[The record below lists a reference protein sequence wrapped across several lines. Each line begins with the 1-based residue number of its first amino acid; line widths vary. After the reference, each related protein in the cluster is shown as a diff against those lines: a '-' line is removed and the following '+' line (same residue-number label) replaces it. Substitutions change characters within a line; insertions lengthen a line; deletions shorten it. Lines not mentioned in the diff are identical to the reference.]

1 MTYDEDYR
9 AALRVQQAIV
19 FSMAVMPFK
28 AILRTVLDLDAAEL
42 RRVITVG
49 LVALRHLEIAQWRR
63 LLVATL
69 ATQPSTGEPDPLEE
83 DRRTALAVLLA
94 AKTLGDKSD

>member
-1 MTYDEDYR
+1 
-9 AALRVQQAIV
+9 
-19 FSMAVMPFK
+19 MPFK

>member
-1 MTYDEDYR
+1 
-9 AALRVQQAIV
+9 
-19 FSMAVMPFK
+19 
-28 AILRTVLDLDAAEL
+28 
-42 RRVITVG
+42 
-49 LVALRHLEIAQWRR
+49 VALRHLEIAQWRR